1 VDASMNFG
9 ALNSF
14 THIELW
20 VLGAV

>member
-1 VDASMNFG
+1 MNFG